1 MSKLFD
7 LTGKVAVVTGPNKG
21 LGQAMAIALAGAGA
35 DVALVGRSRPD
46 ETQAKIGALG
56 RDTAV
61 IMADLSDDAGVTGVI
76 ADAESAL
83 GPVDI
88 LVNNA
93 GMIRRADALDLS
105 VIDWDEVMD
114 TNLKVP
120 FFLTQAA
127 ARSMVANGRG
137 GKIINVAS
145 LLSFQGGIRVAS
157 YTASKSGLAGITR
170 LLANE
175 WASKGINVNAIVPGY
190 FATDNTKDLYADP
203 IRSAE
208 ILTRIPAGRW
218 GEPSDLA
225 GAALFLAS
233 SASDYVHGALL
244 PVDGGW
250 LAR

>member
-7 LTGKVAVVTGPNKG
+7 LTGKVAVVTGSNKG
-21 LGQAMAIALAGAGA
+21 LGQAMAIALADAGA

-61 IMADLSDDAGVTGVI
+61 IMADLSDDASATGVI

-93 GMIRRADALDLS
+93 GMIRRTNALDFS
-105 VIDWDEVMD
+105 VTDWDEVMD

-120 FFLTQAA
+120 FFLAQAA
-127 ARSMVANGRG
+127 AKSMVANGRG

-145 LLSFQGGIRVAS
+145 LLSFQGGVRVAS

-175 WASKGINVNAIVPGY
+175 WAPRGINVNAIVPGY
-190 FATDNTKDLYADP
+190 FATDNTKDLRADP

-208 ILTRIPAGRW
+208 ILARIPSGRW

>member
-7 LTGKVAVVTGPNKG
+7 LTGKVAVVTGSNKG
-21 LGQAMAIALAGAGA
+21 LGQAMAIALADAGA

-61 IMADLSDDAGVTGVI
+61 IMADLSDDASATGVI

-93 GMIRRADALDLS
+93 GMIRRTNALDFS
-105 VIDWDEVMD
+105 VTDWDEVMD

-120 FFLTQAA
+120 FFLAQAA
-127 ARSMVANGRG
+127 AKSMVANGRG

-145 LLSFQGGIRVAS
+145 LLSFQGGVRVAS

-170 LLANE
+170 LMANE
-175 WASKGINVNAIVPGY
+175 WASRDINVNAIVPGY
-190 FATDNTKDLYADP
+190 FATDNTKDLRADP

-208 ILTRIPAGRW
+208 ILARIPSGRW

>member
-7 LTGKVAVVTGPNKG
+7 LTGKVAVVTGSNKG
-21 LGQAMAIALAGAGA
+21 LGQAMAIALADAGA

-61 IMADLSDDAGVTGVI
+61 IMADLSDDASATGVI

-93 GMIRRADALDLS
+93 GMIRRTNALDFS
-105 VIDWDEVMD
+105 VTDWDEVMD

-120 FFLTQAA
+120 FFLAQAA
-127 ARSMVANGRG
+127 ATSMVANGRG

-145 LLSFQGGIRVAS
+145 LLSFQGGVRVAS

-175 WASKGINVNAIVPGY
+175 WAPRGINVNAIVPGY
-190 FATDNTKDLYADP
+190 FATDNTKDLRADP

-208 ILTRIPAGRW
+208 ILARIPSGRW